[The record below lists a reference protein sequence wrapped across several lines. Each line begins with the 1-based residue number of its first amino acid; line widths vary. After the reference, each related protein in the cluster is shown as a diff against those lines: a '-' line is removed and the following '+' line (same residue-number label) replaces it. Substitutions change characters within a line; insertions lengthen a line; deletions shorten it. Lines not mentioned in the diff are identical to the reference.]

1 MIKLV
6 KMSDELKELQKIAR
20 LLTLAHAEI
29 IEKELSKYATTDE
42 RKMIW
47 VLIDGV
53 RMSKDMVPLI
63 ASIKI
68 RAINIFLNQLEKAQL
83 IENPWGKPPR
93 KLIDYV
99 PPSWIELIKEEEGKS
114 EQSKGEESKL

>member
-1 MIKLV
+1 
-6 KMSDELKELQKIAR
+6 MSDELRELQKITR
-20 LLTLAHAEI
+20 ILTLANAEI
-29 IEKELSKYATTDE
+29 IEKELAKYATTDE

-63 ASIKI
+63 ASIKTV
-68 RAINIFLNQLEKAQL
+68 RAINIFLSQLDKAQL

-99 PPSWIELIKEEEGKS
+99 PPSWIELIKEEEEKG